1 MWVRQCVGLPQGVT
15 GLSWDLTIS
24 EELSPSSR
32 ECHMLT
38 YWIVLLLQSNLS
50 KWIMLKWIT
59 CLNECHLSG
68 PV

>member
-1 MWVRQCVGLPQGVT
+1 MWVRQRVGLPQRVT
-15 GLSWDLTIS
+15 GLSGDLTIS
-24 EELSPSSR
+24 GELSPSSR

-38 YWIVLLLQSNLS
+38 YWIVLQSNLS